1 MRDNIFLIF
10 VAINLNIPI
19 FIIGKPG
26 SSKTLSVNLIEKE
39 MDGKYSK
46 KQFFKKYPAIY
57 RTWFQGSES
66 TSPQEVNN
74 LFTNIEQKAIKNKK
88 KNNDFYAGQL
98 PIYLIFFDEFGLCEI
113 SDKKPLNIL
122 NFKFEYESKH
132 DHLSFIG
139 ISNWALGAS
148 IMNRG
153 FTLSVP
159 ELHENLDD
167 IKETCGKIVKSI
179 NPNLWKPPYQ
189 QIFEVLSDSYMQY
202 KKDLEKVYK
211 VNEADEPLCH
221 GCRDYYYLI
230 RNVAYNLSDFSDHNN
245 NFTDIDEIEFVTSA
259 IERNFDSFHIKSNN
273 TIEESIKVFKKIY
286 LDKRKKNNDDKF
298 KDFVNKE
305 KDVIKN
311 IISNIHDKKSRNLL
325 LITKSSLNIL
335 LVETLLKKL
344 KENSKDDIGLFHE
357 IGSTFEDDES
367 EEYKFKIINKI
378 QEHTKKGRIIIFKNF
393 PKFFSHFMN
402 YLI

>member
-39 MDGKYSK
+39 MDGKDSK